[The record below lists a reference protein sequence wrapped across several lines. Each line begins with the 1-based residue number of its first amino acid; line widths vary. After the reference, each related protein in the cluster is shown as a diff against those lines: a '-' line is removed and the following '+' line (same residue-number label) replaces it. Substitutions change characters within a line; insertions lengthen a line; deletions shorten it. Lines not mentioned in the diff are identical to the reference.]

1 MKDRLIDTNILVYAY
16 DASEGYKHRAARELL
31 KSVWEE
37 GGGIVCLQ
45 NLMEFFVVITRKV
58 ENPISIIVAKTII
71 EDILKSK
78 NWKIIDRDTD
88 TLLKAIDIT
97 FEYRIHLWDALIVAC
112 MKEND
117 VLEIVTENRNDFERI
132 PEIKVTIPF

>member
-1 MKDRLIDTNILVYAY
+1 MNDKLIDTNILVYAY
-16 DASEGYKHRAARELL
+16 DASEGNKHQASRGLL

-45 NLMEFFVVITRKV
+45 NLMEFFVVITKKV
-58 ENPISIIVAKTII
+58 ENPISIRDAKTII
-71 EDILKSK
+71 EDILRSK
-78 NWKIIDRDTD
+78 NWKILDRDAD

-97 FEYRIHLWDALIVAC
+97 SEYRIHLWDALIVAC
-112 MKEND
+112 MEEND
-117 VLEIVTENRNDFERI
+117 IVEIVTENKIDFERI

>member
-1 MKDRLIDTNILVYAY
+1 MKDKLIDTNILVYAY
-16 DASEGYKHRAARELL
+16 DASEGNKHKASRILL
-31 KSVWEE
+31 KIVWEE

-45 NLMEFFVVITRKV
+45 NLMEFFVVITKKV
-58 ENPISIIVAKTII
+58 ENPISIRDAKTII

-88 TLLKAIDIT
+88 TLLKAIDMA

-117 VLEIVTENRNDFERI
+117 IVEIVTENKIDFEKI
-132 PEIKVTIPF
+132 PEIKVAIPF